1 VRAPLQFLDGGVLL
15 RLAGRATVAE
25 PVERLERAPLLL
37 LNGGVGGG
45 GGGGDG
51 ERVTKSKRDEPS
63 REPKSK
69 LVASGA
75 TRELIESMR
84 DRRRACRGAC
94 SPHGARHRGVGEEK
108 HIDID
113 DELRVPDGRVEGPAR
128 HRAASAGVVWD
139 YPIRMSMIMRPRAG
153 IWPVR
158 AVASSASAAS
168 AGERL
173 GSCMSMIMRP
183 RAGI

>member
-15 RLAGRATVAE
+15 RLAGRATVAD

-45 GGGGDG
+45 DGVGGGER
-51 ERVTKSKRDEPS
+51 ERVTKSKRDGDEPS

-84 DRRRACRGAC
+84 DRRRARARRGAC
-94 SPHGARHRGVGEEK
+94 SPHGA
-108 HIDID
+108 
-113 DELRVPDGRVEGPAR
+113 
-128 HRAASAGVVWD
+128 
-139 YPIRMSMIMRPRAG
+139 
-153 IWPVR
+153 
-158 AVASSASAAS
+158 
-168 AGERL
+168 
-173 GSCMSMIMRP
+173 
-183 RAGI
+183 